1 MNEELVKLIKDLF
14 SEAGTNKVTFWTLTL
29 ILIVNIGVV
38 IINCLAQ
45 FRLKT
50 KEKSILKYGKI
61 QDRSLQICVELYH
74 KLEQIS
80 LMTETV
86 NAEELARKV
95 NEINAFIQ
103 HYKLFIS
110 DELRKCSQDITDYYM
125 NIQTVPSLKDW
136 GKEQKLFDQFSKT
149 FNK

>member
-45 FRLKT
+45 FKLKT

-61 QDRSLQICVELYH
+61 QDRSIEICVELY
-74 KLEQIS
+74 
-80 LMTETV
+80 
-86 NAEELARKV
+86 KV
-95 NEINAFIQ
+95 GSIN
-103 HYKLFIS
+103 S
-110 DELRKCSQDITDYYM
+110 
-125 NIQTVPSLKDW
+125 
-136 GKEQKLFDQFSKT
+136 
-149 FNK
+149 

>member
-45 FRLKT
+45 FKLKT

-61 QDRSLQICVELYH
+61 QDRSIEICVELYNR
-74 KLEQIS
+74 LEQIS
-80 LMTETV
+80 LLTEIA
-86 NAEELARKV
+86 NAEELAKKV
-95 NEINAFIQ
+95 NDINAFIS

-110 DELRKCSQDITDYYM
+110 NELQKCSQEITDYYM
-125 NIQTVPSLKDW
+125 TVLTVPSSKDW
-136 GKEQKLFDQFSKT
+136 GKEKKLFDQFSET

>member
-38 IINCLAQ
+38 IINCFTQ
-45 FRLKT
+45 FKLKT

-61 QDRSLQICVELYH
+61 QDRSLEICVELYH

-80 LMTETV
+80 LMTEAV
-86 NAEELARKV
+86 NAEELAKKV

-110 DELRKCSQDITDYYM
+110 NELRKYSQDITDYYM